1 MAAWIIGI
9 GKLLLILIGGCAGSV
24 IIGYPILKLGIFM
37 DNHHWKNAAP
47 VLGMIGGLAGLVIG
61 IAVTMT
67 ILGIGLQIKGNP
79 LREP

>member
-37 DNHHWKNAAP
+37 DNHHWKNA
-47 VLGMIGGLAGLVIG
+47 V
-61 IAVTMT
+61 T
-67 ILGIGLQIKGNP
+67 ILGI
-79 LREP
+79 